1 MRRKNLQS
9 GGILVSI
16 VITLVFLTACG
27 SDPSVPAAPTN
38 TPVNVATASPPPT
51 PQIPPAVA
59 PTVVA
64 STPALGTT
72 ATAAQVPTTPAEA
85 QPTTA
90 VPTAA
95 IPATVAP
102 PSSAEAPGTQVIP
115 PMESLSSFTVECLE
129 ETLPSLEG
137 GKMFTPILKAMVDCL
152 TPQELAAT
160 RRYVPP
166 DGGPARELA
175 FECNDAWFDSIRAMF
190 DYFGEDIPSGTE
202 GPGRAASPIVF
213 EERAAQAGAV
223 FLHTRDNAAIN
234 LGGGVAAGDYN
245 GDGHLDLYATNSAG
259 PNALFRNNGDGTF
272 TDVAAAAGVDDPDAT
287 GYGAGWADY
296 DNDGDL
302 DLYVANFGAS
312 KLFRNDGDHSFTDV
326 TAASGVGDP
335 DADYR
340 TMGVAWGDYDG
351 DGFLDLL
358 VVRHLIEIGGKL
370 ALDTPGLARA
380 SRPLALFHNQGDG
393 TFTNVTQLLSDDLE
407 YPSPVKG
414 AGFKPAF
421 LDYDSDGDADIYI
434 VNDFGSANYPN
445 VMWRNDGRD
454 LSGQVVFTDVSRES
468 GTDLEIFGMGLA
480 VGDYDNDGDFDLYMT
495 DIGEGEFMENQG
507 DGTFVNATQSTGTG
521 RGTIPEN
528 WFDSMSVGWGTVF
541 ADLDNDGML
550 DLYTVAG
557 QMDND
562 PCFNMENQP
571 NALFVNMGDGT
582 FSDVSSA
589 SGANDPGTGRGVAH
603 GDFNGDGLLDLFVV
617 NMGTLDGEPGTARLF
632 INTSETGNNWLKVSL
647 EGANSN
653 RFGIGARV
661 VVSAGAVR
669 QVREMGAS
677 QSHMSNSVVPVHFGL
692 GDAQI
697 VDTVEVHW
705 PSGRK
710 QRLESVPVNQEL
722 TVVEPAG

>member
-1 MRRKNLQS
+1 MVLQLACETEADPTATS
-9 GGILVSI
+9 GPSPTPTRTRAQLLTGIPP
-16 VITLVFLTACG
+16 TLAPTPYPAG
-27 SDPSVPAAPTN
+27 SVPSAAR
-38 TPVNVATASPPPT
+38 
-51 PQIPPAVA
+51 
-59 PTVVA
+59 
-64 STPALGTT
+64 
-72 ATAAQVPTTPAEA
+72 
-85 QPTTA
+85 
-90 VPTAA
+90 
-95 IPATVAP
+95 
-102 PSSAEAPGTQVIP
+102 TQVIP
-115 PMESLSSFTVECLE
+115 PMESLSRFTVECLE
-129 ETLPSLEG
+129 KRLPTLEAG
-137 GKMFTPILKAMVDCL
+137 NMFTPILKALVDCMN
-152 TPQELAAT
+152 PQELADT

-166 DGGPARELA
+166 GGGPVQELE
-175 FECNDAWFDSIRAMF
+175 FECNDAWFDSIRAMYA
-190 DYFGEDIPSGTE
+190 YFGEDIPSGPATSE
-202 GPGRAASPIVF
+202 NIAGPIVF
-213 EERAAQAGAV
+213 EERGAQAGVA
-223 FLHTRDNAAIN
+223 FRHTRDNAAIN

-245 GDGHLDLYATNSAG
+245 GDGHLDLYVTNSAG
-259 PNALFRNNGDGTF
+259 PNALFRNNGDGAF

-312 KLFRNDGDHSFTDV
+312 KLFRNEGDGSFTDV
-326 TAASGVGDP
+326 TAASGVADP
-335 DADYR
+335 DADHR

-380 SRPLALFHNQGDG
+380 SRPLALFHNGGDG
-393 TFTNVTQLLSDDLE
+393 AFTNMTHLLSDDLE

-434 VNDFGSANYPN
+434 VNDFGAANYPN
-445 VMWRNDGRD
+445 VLWRNDGRD
-454 LSGQVVFTDVSRES
+454 SSGQVVFTDVSKES

-507 DGTFVNATQSTGTG
+507 DGTFVNRTESTGTG
-521 RGTIPEN
+521 RGSIPEN
-528 WFDSMSVGWGTVF
+528 WFDNMSVGWGTVF

-562 PCFNMENQP
+562 PCFNMDNQP
-571 NALFVNMGDGT
+571 NALFRNMGDGT
-582 FSDVSSA
+582 FTDVSRV

-603 GDFNGDGLLDLFVV
+603 GDFNSDGLLDLFVV
-617 NMGTLDGEPGTARLF
+617 NMGTRDGEPGTARLF
-632 INTSETGNNWLKVSL
+632 INTSETDNNWLRVSL
-647 EGANSN
+647 QGADRN

-661 VVSAGAVR
+661 AVTAGGVK
-669 QVREMGAS
+669 QIREMGAS

-692 GDAQI
+692 GNAEMVDA
-697 VDTVEVHW
+697 VEVRW
-705 PSGRK
+705 PSGK
-710 QRLESVPVNQEL
+710 TQRLENVPVNQQLE
-722 TVVEPAG
+722 VVEPDR

>member
-1 MRRKNLQS
+1 MRVASLLIAAFLVMVLFLQLACETQPTPTTTPGPFPTS
-9 GGILVSI
+9 TRTRAQLLTGIPP
-16 VITLVFLTACG
+16 TL
-27 SDPSVPAAPTN
+27 
-38 TPVNVATASPPPT
+38 TPVPLAAGSGSPG
-51 PQIPPAVA
+51 
-59 PTVVA
+59 
-64 STPALGTT
+64 SR
-72 ATAAQVPTTPAEA
+72 
-85 QPTTA
+85 
-90 VPTAA
+90 
-95 IPATVAP
+95 
-102 PSSAEAPGTQVIP
+102 TQVVP
-115 PMESLSSFTVECLE
+115 PMESLSTFTVECLE
-129 ETLPSLEG
+129 DRLPTLEAG
-137 GKMFTPILKAMVDCL
+137 NMFTPILKALVDCL

-166 DGGPARELA
+166 GGGPAQELE
-175 FECNDAWFDSIRAMF
+175 FKCNDAWFDSIRAMF
-190 DYFGEDIPSGTE
+190 DYFGEELPSGPTV
-202 GPGRAASPIVF
+202 PGSAAAPIVF
-213 EERAAQAGAV
+213 EERAQESGAV

-245 GDGHLDLYATNSAG
+245 GDGHLDLYVTNSAG

-272 TDVAAAAGVDDPDAT
+272 ADVAAAAGVDDPDAT
-287 GYGAGWADY
+287 GYGTGWADY

-312 KLFRNDGDHSFTDV
+312 KLFRNEGDGSFNDV
-326 TAASGVGDP
+326 TAASGVADP
-335 DADYR
+335 DADHR
-340 TMGVAWGDYDG
+340 TMGVAWGDYDS

-380 SRPLALFHNQGDG
+380 SRPLALFHNEGDG
-393 TFTNVTQLLSDDLE
+393 TFTNVTGLLSDNLE

-421 LDYDSDGDADIYI
+421 FDYDSDGDADIYI
-434 VNDFGSANYPN
+434 VNDFGAANYPN
-445 VMWRNDGRD
+445 VLWRNDGRD
-454 LSGQVVFTDVSRES
+454 SSGQIVFTDVSKES
-468 GTDLEIFGMGLA
+468 GTDIEIFGMGLA

-507 DGTFVNATQSTGTG
+507 DGTFVNATQSTRTG
-521 RGTIPEN
+521 RGSIPEN

-541 ADLDNDGML
+541 ADLNNDGML

-582 FSDVSSA
+582 FTDVSDA
-589 SGANDPGTGRGVAH
+589 SGANDSGTGRGVAH
-603 GDFNGDGLLDLFVV
+603 GDFNDDGLLDLFVV

-632 INTSETGNNWLKVSL
+632 INTSDTGNNWLRISL
-647 EGANSN
+647 QSN
-653 RFGIGARV
+653 DGNLFGIGARV
-661 VVSAGAVR
+661 VVATGGVK

-692 GDAQI
+692 GNAQT

-705 PSGRK
+705 PSGRA
-710 QRLESVPVNQEL
+710 QLLENVPVNQEL
-722 TVVEPAG
+722 TIVEPAG